1 MAAKHPPK
9 QTVAAKHPHVPRTV
23 AKHPPNDNILS
34 GEASARASTKQHRA
48 STKQHSR
55 GAKASARRQQS
66 KQPRRLWQFKAKTG
80 VKEIKAKTGVKE
92 NLSHEE
98 LTMTTTTQLLSSVNF
113 QDDASKEG
121 NDTNMSPSSP
131 DRHGRSFHPG
141 SSQEQEGRR
150 EEE

>member
-23 AKHPPNDNILS
+23 EKHPPNDNILS
-34 GEASARASTKQHRA
+34 GEASARA

-121 NDTNMSPSSP
+121 NDTNMSSSSP
-131 DRHGRSFHPG
+131 DRHGRSRSFHSG

>member
-23 AKHPPNDNILS
+23 AKHPPNDNILG
-34 GEASARASTKQHRA
+34 GEASARASTKQHN
-48 STKQHSR
+48 R
-55 GAKASARRQQS
+55 GAKASVRRQQS

-121 NDTNMSPSSP
+121 NDTNMSSSSP
-131 DRHGRSFHPG
+131 DRHGRSRSFHPG

>member
-1 MAAKHPPK
+1 
-9 QTVAAKHPHVPRTV
+9 V
-23 AKHPPNDNILS
+23 AKHPPNDNILG
-34 GEASARASTKQHRA
+34 GEASARA

-66 KQPRRLWQFKAKTG
+66 KQSRRLWQF
-80 VKEIKAKTGVKE
+80 KAKTGVKE